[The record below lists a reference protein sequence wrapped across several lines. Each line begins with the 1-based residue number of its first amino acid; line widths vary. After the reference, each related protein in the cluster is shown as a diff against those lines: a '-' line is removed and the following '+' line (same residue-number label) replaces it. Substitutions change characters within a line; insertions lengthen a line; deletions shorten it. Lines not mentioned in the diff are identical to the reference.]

1 MSKSEILAVS
11 DLFWFKKS
19 SFVALGH
26 RGVPLVKLCA
36 HLDERLTRMEPDYTR
51 VGGDEDSKGVQGGV
65 ATVG

>member
-1 MSKSEILAVS
+1 MYKGEVLAVS

-19 SFVALGH
+19 SFVALGD

-36 HLDERLTRMEPDYTR
+36 HLDERLTSIETDYTR
-51 VGGDEDSKGVQGGV
+51 MGGDEDSKGVQGGV

>member
-19 SFVALGH
+19 SFVTLRH

-36 HLDERLTRMEPDYTR
+36 HLDERLTRMETDYTR
-51 VGGDEDSKGVQGGV
+51 MGGDEDSK
-65 ATVG
+65 